1 MPRPLIV
8 AMLLQFAANGSVLPF
23 VSMFLRDRELTYDRI
38 SLVFFSASVAMLV
51 FPFLWGML
59 ADRFLPLDRV
69 FVILNGCGAAALLFL
84 SRQTEFL
91 GLLVGF
97 TLFSAFIV
105 PTFMLINSLAF
116 HHLPNPRAHFSMVRA
131 FGSLGWIIPFLPV
144 SLWTAIRPEAGLSFT
159 LWFGAFFCVLMGAF
173 ALRLPHTAPGARRQ
187 SGATTGPSLYG
198 PALKRLLRDPNYLV
212 LLASMFLMSGS
223 FSMVIYYS
231 PPFLEK
237 LGVPRPWIG
246 PVQAVGVLFEVVLFW
261 WQPYLVR
268 RFRNT
273 TIILWG
279 CLALAVRHWLFAG
292 STEIWLLTLSYLLT
306 ALVVVFHHTGVSILA
321 NALAGPEV
329 RSTAQTLLSFFGMG
343 VGPMFANG
351 MASWLAARANDDV
364 RPVFLF
370 GGILASVAAL
380 LVFARRRRLEDAS
393 RG

>member
-1 MPRPLIV
+1 
-8 AMLLQFAANGSVLPF
+8 MLLQFAANGSVLPF
-23 VSMFLRDRELTYDRI
+23 VSMFLRDRGLTYDRI

-59 ADRFLPLDRV
+59 ADRYLPLDRV
-69 FVILNGCGAAALLFL
+69 FVFLNGCGALALVFL
-84 SRQTEFL
+84 VRQTGFV
-91 GLLVGF
+91 GLLVGY

-105 PTFMLINSLAF
+105 PTFMLINSLTF
-116 HHLPNPRAHFSMVRA
+116 HHLPDPRTQFGMVRA
-131 FGSLGWIIPFLPV
+131 FGSLGWIVPFLPV
-144 SLWTAIRPEAGLSFT
+144 SLWTALRPEAGLGFT
-159 LWFGAFFCVLMGAF
+159 LWSGALFCGLMGGF
-173 ALRLPHTAPGARRQ
+173 ALRLPHTAPGARRPA
-187 SGATTGPSLYG
+187 GAATGPSLYG
-198 PALKRLLRDPNYLV
+198 PALKRLLRDPDYLV

-246 PVQAVGVLFEVVLFW
+246 PVQAVGVVFEVFLFW
-261 WQPYLVR
+261 WQPHLVR

-279 CLALAVRHWLFAG
+279 CLALAIRHWLFAG
-292 STEIWLLTLSYLLT
+292 CSNLWLLTASYLLT

-321 NALAGPEV
+321 NALAGREV
-329 RSTAQTLLSFFGMG
+329 RSTAQTLLSFFGLG

-351 MASWLAARANDDV
+351 IAGWLAARAHDDV

-370 GGILASVAAL
+370 GGCLAGAAAA
-380 LVFARRRRLEDAS
+380 LVFARRRRLEAAA
-393 RG
+393 RGGD